1 MLLPVV
7 RLGYLAVAAAAVLWA
22 VGGTFARTLMDRGAS
37 PVELTEA
44 RAWIALVGVGAIV
57 AVRGRGG
64 PRGEPVSARLTVAFG
79 LSLAAANFTYYLAI
93 SLLPVAVAIVVQYTA
108 PGLVVLWK
116 AAAEKQRPSRRVVAA
131 LLLALAGVA
140 LLAEI
145 HRVPLGRTAGISALG
160 MAAAM
165 ASALSFAA
173 YVLMGER
180 VGRAVGPERAVFY
193 GFMVASLF
201 WMAVQG
207 IRGRPDTLLD
217 VSFLPGILFLG
228 VFATILPFL
237 LFLRGLDLVKA
248 SAAGIIST
256 LEPVSAAVLAY
267 VWLGQALT
275 LLQITGAASVVVAIA
290 VVQSERPP
298 SPEALTE
305 LAVVE

>member
-44 RAWIALVGVGAIV
+44 RAWIALIGVGAIV

-116 AAAEKQRPSRRVVAA
+116 AAAEKQRPSRWVVTA
-131 LLLALAGVA
+131 LLLALAGVG
-140 LLAEI
+140 LLSEI
-145 HRVPLGRTAGISALG
+145 HRIPAGGLRIDPLGL
-160 MAAAM
+160 AAAV
-165 ASALSFAA
+165 ASALAFAA

-193 GFMVASLF
+193 GFIVASLF
-201 WMAVQG
+201 WTAVQE
-207 IRGRPDTLLD
+207 IRGRPETLLD

-237 LFLRGLDLVKA
+237 LFLRGLDLVRA
-248 SAAGIIST
+248 SAAGIVST

-275 LLQITGAASVVVAIA
+275 PLQITGAASVVVAIA

>member
-116 AAAEKQRPSRRVVAA
+116 AAAEKQRPSRRVVTA
-131 LLLALAGVA
+131 LLLALAGVG
-140 LLAEI
+140 LLSEI
-145 HRVPLGRTAGISALG
+145 HRIPAGGLRIDPLGL
-160 MAAAM
+160 AAAV
-165 ASALSFAA
+165 ASALAFAA

-193 GFMVASLF
+193 GFIVASLF

-207 IRGRPDTLLD
+207 IRGRPETLLD
-217 VSFLPGILFLG
+217 ASFLPGILFLG

-237 LFLRGLDLVKA
+237 LFLRGLDLVRA
-248 SAAGIIST
+248 SAAGIVST

-275 LLQITGAASVVVAIA
+275 PLQITGAASVVVAIA